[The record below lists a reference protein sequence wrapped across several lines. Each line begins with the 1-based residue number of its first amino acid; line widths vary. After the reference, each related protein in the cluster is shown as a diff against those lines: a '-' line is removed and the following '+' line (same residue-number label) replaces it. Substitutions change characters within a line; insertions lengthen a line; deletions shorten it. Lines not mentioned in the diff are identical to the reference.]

1 MKKIAFSGLV
11 ALGTTLCMGFTA
23 PAFANNAASVDIAA
37 PLRSAE
43 AARIGAAPAGDE
55 EFSKLFASWEA
66 LDGGIAT
73 ATQSPVA
80 RSNSVS
86 IPTLVP
92 ISSGRAMSSGFGLR
106 NHPIYGGL
114 RAHKGVDLPAATG
127 TPIRATADGLVGKA
141 ERFGGYGLY
150 VQLDAPFVAVAQIVI
165 YAGAIMVLF
174 LFVVMLLNAP
184 QEDAAVWDRTHHLR
198 RGLFSRFGTLLG
210 GLLVVELAWAV
221 LRVRALSAPVAERGD
236 AATVSSV
243 RELGRVL
250 FTDYSFS
257 FEATSILILVAMVGA
272 VVLARREADQ

>member
-11 ALGTTLCMGFTA
+11 ALGTALCMGFTA

-150 VQLDAPFVAVAQIVI
+150 VQLEHGGNLETRYGHMSRIAVAEGQRVHKGDVIGYVGSTGHSTGPHLHYEVRVAGQAVNPLAYMQRDDNLRQLASAADASQIRG
-165 YAGAIMVLF
+165 YHAAGA
-174 LFVVMLLNAP
+174 
-184 QEDAAVWDRTHHLR
+184 EAV
-198 RGLFSRFGTLLG
+198 G
-210 GLLVVELAWAV
+210 E
-221 LRVRALSAPVAERGD
+221 E
-236 AATVSSV
+236 
-243 RELGRVL
+243 
-250 FTDYSFS
+250 
-257 FEATSILILVAMVGA
+257 
-272 VVLARREADQ
+272 